1 MSLDVWLTAVRPI
14 TVFEENI
21 THTLDK
27 MAMEVHLSNGKTLY
41 DVMWRPDEH
50 GYTKA
55 SEIAPL
61 LSEAVTILLSD
72 RDRLMEFNS
81 TNDWGHYGDLVQFVR
96 AYLDGCIENPD
107 GIIGVCR

>member
-1 MSLDVWLTAVRPI
+1 MSLDVWLTAVRPV

-21 THTLDK
+21 THNLGK
-27 MAMEVHLSNGKTLY
+27 MAMVVHLSNGKTLY

-50 GYTKA
+50 GYTRA

-72 RDRLMEFNS
+72 RDRLMELNPS
-81 TNDWGHYGDLVQFVR
+81 NGWGHYGDLVQFVR
-96 AYLDGCIENPD
+96 AYLKSCTENPD

>member
-1 MSLDVWLTAVRPI
+1 MSLDVWLTAVRPV

-21 THTLDK
+21 THNLNN
-27 MAMEVHLSNGKTLY
+27 MANEVHLSNGKTLY
-41 DVMWRPDEH
+41 DIMWCPDKH

-61 LSEAVTILLSD
+61 LLEAYTKLLAD
-72 RDRLMEFNS
+72 RDRLMKFNPS
-81 TNDWGHYGDLVQFVR
+81 DGWDYGDLVQFIR
-96 AYLDGCIENPD
+96 AYLKSCTENPD